1 MPKATTS
8 TRQIPAAQAP
18 LAAAP
23 QDVIDMLNR
32 LIDTCADG
40 AYGFASCA
48 DYSNISRHRTL
59 FRQRAQDCDEAS
71 SQLQAMVVSLGGQPT
86 RGGLSAGV
94 LHRGWVAVRGTLSGL
109 RDQSILAECARGE
122 SIALERYRRALAL
135 DLPTEARVLVQRQCK
150 RVESNLSQMQQMR
163 EVEAA
168 IA

>member
-8 TRQIPAAQAP
+8 TSQIPAAQAP

-71 SQLQAMVVSLGGQPT
+71 SGRPTTITNSRTNDGYSADGG
-86 RGGLSAGV
+86 
-94 LHRGWVAVRGTLSGL
+94 SGL
-109 RDQSILAECARGE
+109 FSAAPLMKMTSGSCDTSTEMPRSK
-122 SIALERYRRALAL
+122 ALVGL
-135 DLPTEARVLVQRQCK
+135 
-150 RVESNLSQMQQMR
+150 
-163 EVEAA
+163 
-168 IA
+168 